1 MELRVD
7 TVKVPERIGFNYEE
21 LKAQLTAR
29 CHDYET
35 IVYTDD
41 TISEAKVDRAMLN
54 KLKDN
59 LNAERLRRQREY
71 MHPFDVFK
79 AQVDELI
86 SIINR
91 ASGSIDK
98 QVKDY
103 EKRQQQQK
111 LEEIHGIFDNVFAN
125 ATDAPDWI
133 TFEMVNDP
141 KWMLKSRTIKSIQG
155 DIESRTKSITDD
167 VKMIRD
173 TFKGKP
179 FEDAAVSAAMASFKR
194 SLDFRTA
201 VNAGVEI
208 MEEMAAAQNADKAEK
223 VEAKAEAQ
231 DLPLDGVKLAE
242 VIPDVEEAGPIHVS
256 ENAAGTEEEKPRE
269 RVQRVT
275 VAITASESQFGAV
288 NALFSG
294 LRQAGAKFEVI
305 SKEEL
310 A

>member
-1 MELRVD
+1 MEL
-7 TVKVPERIGFNYEE
+7 KVENVQIPEKIGFNYED

-35 IVYTDD
+35 VVYTDA
-41 TISEAKVDRAMLN
+41 TINEAKVDRAMLN

-91 ASGSIDK
+91 ASSSIDK

-103 EKRQQQQK
+103 EERQKQQK
-111 LEEIHGIFDNVFAN
+111 LEEIRGIFDSAIAS
-125 ATDAPDWI
+125 ATEAPDWI
-133 TFEMVNDP
+133 TFEMMNDP

-155 DIESRTKSITDD
+155 DIDSRILSITDD

-173 TFKGKP
+173 TFHGKE
-179 FEDAAVSAAMASFKR
+179 FEDAAVSAAMAKFKR
-194 SLDFRTA
+194 SLDFRSA
-201 VNAGVEI
+201 VNAGTEVQ
-208 MEEMAAAQNADKAEK
+208 EEMKAAQEAQASKASE
-223 VEAKAEAQ
+223 EASGEVQLEAAESEPVPPSHPAEAHNPVPQ
-231 DLPLDGVKLAE
+231 KKR
-242 VIPDVEEAGPIHVS
+242 I
-256 ENAAGTEEEKPRE
+256 
-269 RVQRVT
+269 QRVT
-275 VAITASESQFGAV
+275 VVITAEESQFRAV
-288 NALFSG
+288 NDLFAG
-294 LRQAGAKFEVI
+294 LKSAGAKFEII

-310 A
+310 